1 MSLYLWNIAH
11 LLNNEVFTYN
21 DNMQELNYV
30 GTVFNYAGK
39 FSLDQ
44 QQLVRKGL
52 KTLNVFML

>member
-1 MSLYLWNIAH
+1 
-11 LLNNEVFTYN
+11 
-21 DNMQELNYV
+21 MQELNYV
-30 GTVFNYAGK
+30 GTVFNYTGK